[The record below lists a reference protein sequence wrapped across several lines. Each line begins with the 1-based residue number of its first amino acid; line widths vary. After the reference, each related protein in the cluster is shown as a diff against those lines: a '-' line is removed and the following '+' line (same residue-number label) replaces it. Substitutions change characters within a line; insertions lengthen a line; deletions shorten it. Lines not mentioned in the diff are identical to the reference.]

1 MVLKAKVYGPDGS
14 EVGELVLPGVFET
27 PLRPDVIKRAF
38 LALQSRA
45 FQPQGRDLMAG
56 KRSSAKYKSRRRS
69 PAERY
74 FGMARV
80 PREAHTRRAR
90 IAPMTVKG
98 RLAHPPL
105 VWKKIVKAIP
115 RKEKKLAMRSAIAAT
130 AKREVVARR
139 GHIVDAVPS
148 FPLVASD
155 EVQAI
160 DRTSEAVELFM
171 RLGLWPDV
179 LRAKESRKVR
189 AGKGKMRGRRY
200 KMAVG
205 PLVVVGEDEGLIQA
219 VRNLPGVDAV
229 LARNLNVML
238 LAPGSHPGRLTLWT
252 ESAIKVV
259 DELWGGDG

>member
-1 MVLKAKVYGPDGS
+1 MALKAKVYGPDGS
-14 EVGELVLPGVFET
+14 EVGELVLPDVFET

-38 LALQSRA
+38 LAVQSLS

-56 KRSSAKYKSRRRS
+56 KRTSAKYKSRRRN
-69 PAERY
+69 PPERY
-74 FGMARV
+74 FGMARL
-80 PREAHTRRAR
+80 PREPGTMRAR
-90 IAPMTVKG
+90 LAPMTVKG
-98 RLAHPPL
+98 RRAHPPL
-105 VWKKIVKAIP
+105 PWKDIVKKIP

-130 AKREVVARR
+130 ASRDVVAKR
-139 GHIVDAVPS
+139 GHVVDEVPS

-155 EVQAI
+155 EIQGI
-160 DRTSEAVELFM
+160 SKTSEAVELFM

-179 LRAKESRKVR
+179 LRAKESKKIR

-205 PLVVVGEDEGLIQA
+205 PLVVVGEDDGIIKA

-229 LARNLNVML
+229 LARNLNILL
-238 LAPGSHPGRLTLWT
+238 LAPGAHPGRLTLWT

-259 DELWGGDG
+259 DEIWGKDS

>member
-1 MVLKAKVYGPDGS
+1 MVMKAKVYGPDGS
-14 EVGELVLPGVFET
+14 EVGELILPEVFET

-38 LALQSRA
+38 LAVQSLS

-56 KRSSAKYKSRRRS
+56 KRTSAVYKSRRRA

-80 PREAHTRRAR
+80 PRERTTRRAR
-90 IAPMTVKG
+90 FAPMTVKG
-98 RLAHPPL
+98 RRAHPP
-105 VWKKIVKAIP
+105 VPWKKIVKHIP
-115 RKEKKLAMRSAIAAT
+115 KKEKKLAMRSAIAAT
-130 AKREVVARR
+130 ADRDVVAKR
-139 GHIVDAVPS
+139 GHVVDLVPS

-155 EVQAI
+155 EIQAI
-160 DRTSEAVELFM
+160 STTSEAVELFQ

-179 LRAKESRKVR
+179 MRAKESKKIR

-205 PLVVVGEDEGLIQA
+205 PLVVVGEDHGIMRA

-229 LARNLNVML
+229 LARNLNILL
-238 LAPGSHPGRLTLWT
+238 LAPGAHPGRLTLWT
-252 ESAIKVV
+252 ESAIKIV
-259 DELWGGDG
+259 DELWGKDG

>member
-1 MVLKAKVYGPDGS
+1 MALKAKVYAPDGS

-27 PLRPDVIKRAF
+27 PLRPDVIRRAF
-38 LALQSRA
+38 LAVQSLS

-69 PAERY
+69 PSERY
-74 FGMARV
+74 VGLARL
-80 PREAHTRRAR
+80 PREAGTMRAR

-105 VWKKIVKAIP
+105 AWKKVVKKIP

-130 AKREVVARR
+130 ADRDVVARR
-139 GHIVDAVPS
+139 GHVVDEVPS
-148 FPLVASD
+148 LPLVASD

-160 DRTSEAVELFM
+160 ARTGEAVELFM
-171 RLGLWPDV
+171 NLGLWPDV
-179 LRAKESRKVR
+179 LRAKESKKVR

-205 PLVVVGEDEGLIQA
+205 PLVVVGEDEGIIRA

-229 LARNLNVML
+229 LARNLNIML
-238 LAPGSHPGRLTLWT
+238 LAPGAHPGRLTLWT
-252 ESAIKVV
+252 ESAIEVV
-259 DELWGGDG
+259 DELWGRDG